1 MNKRAIGSAM
11 EEKAA
16 DFLKKEGYHI
26 LKRNY
31 RCKVGE
37 IDLIVTD
44 GRYLIFVEVKFRKNT
59 ALGTPQEAVTCYK
72 QRKISKTAAWYLT
85 ENGLDVYTPC
95 RFDIVA
101 IEGEHISH
109 MKDAFSFA

>member
-1 MNKRAIGSAM
+1 MNKREIGNVM

-16 DFLKKEGYHI
+16 DFLRKEGYRI

-44 GRYLIFVEVKFRKNT
+44 GRYLIFVEVKFRKNV
-59 ALGTPQEAVTCYK
+59 ASGTPQEAVTYYK

-85 ENGLDVYTPC
+85 ENGLDLYTPC

-101 IEGEHISH
+101 IEGERVSHI
-109 MKDAFSFA
+109 KDAFPFI